1 MLLALNYLK
10 GLLLWFIPVNSLIG
24 FGCYGVW
31 RYMAHSWELKA
42 SGITIYRWLKTVLV
56 IWALPLLFLPV
67 NLYFQ
72 NRKGWG
78 VTDGN
83 YFSWP
88 FPIRYIDT
96 ILIAV
101 WAIGAMVQ
109 FSRCLIVWIKDRRVV
124 HRLPQTFHMGW
135 KNDAAQVAAELGI
148 HRKVRLRI
156 GPPNG
161 GPQMVGLA
169 APIVIIGNRCL
180 KSKER
185 KIVLY
190 HELSHYKH
198 RDLWWQIAMEL
209 MVCLNWFNPL
219 CHRLRKNL
227 TMWCE
232 TACDAW
238 ACRYRKDQFTLKDY
252 GDTVLSF
259 CLRRKKK
266 DKGLART
273 MGDGMTAEA
282 FIRRIK
288 RLCVSDQIWRE
299 KNYRPACCLALI
311 MLSVFILGTGSVY
324 GLGQTS
330 NSLASE
336 KKVVLQT
343 EGAVQFPE
351 VELRVA
357 EENECDF
364 EGDSLS
370 IVNTQHNF
378 FELKTGESFL
388 CTLQVEKS
396 GDYVI
401 GLMTGGGAYEIYLR
415 DSTQQ
420 VWHGMAEEA
429 CIIPL
434 HIEKGKEPCLQVRS
448 IREGEESICIGWYLT
463 NGEK

>member
-1 MLLALNYLK
+1 MSLALNYLK
-10 GLLLWFIPVNSLIG
+10 VLLLWLIPINSVVGL
-24 FGCYGVW
+24 GCYGVW
-31 RYMAHSWELKA
+31 RYLSQSWELKA

-56 IWALPLLFLPV
+56 VWALPVLFLPV
-67 NLYFQ
+67 NIYLQ
-72 NRKGWG
+72 NCKGWG
-78 VTDGN
+78 ITDGN
-83 YFSWP
+83 YFQRFFSIP
-88 FPIRYIDT
+88 YIDII
-96 ILIAV
+96 ILIV
-101 WAIGAMVQ
+101 WVIGVVVQ
-109 FSRCLIVWIKDRRVV
+109 FARCMIVWIKDRRVV
-124 HRLPQTFHMGW
+124 HRLPKTFHMGW
-135 KNDAAQVAAELGI
+135 KNDAAKVAAELGI
-148 HRKVRLRI
+148 HRKVRLRV
-156 GPPNG
+156 GPPNC

-169 APIVIIGNRCL
+169 VPIVIIGNRCL

-238 ACRYRKDQFTLKDY
+238 ACRYRKNQFTLKDY

-311 MLSVFILGTGSVY
+311 MISVFMLGVGSVY
-324 GLGQTS
+324 GLGETS
-330 NSLASE
+330 NSIAQVKNEDS
-336 KKVVLQT
+336 KT
-343 EGAVQFPE
+343 GTAVSFPE
-351 VELRVA
+351 AEFELVETDTTEFFNRQSVKVLTSQR
-357 EENECDF
+357 
-364 EGDSLS
+364 
-370 IVNTQHNF
+370 HNF
-378 FELKTGESFL
+378 YTLQNEEKLSFL
-388 CTLQVEKS
+388 IQPEES

-401 GLMTGGGAYEIYLR
+401 TLMGTTEKYEVYIC
-415 DSTQQ
+415 DSEQS
-420 VWHGMAEEA
+420 VWKADVKGA
-429 CIIPL
+429 CIIPSYIQKNGL
-434 HIEKGKEPCLQVRS
+434 YLRICNTS
-448 IREGEESICIGWYLT
+448 GEESAVAIGWRMH
-463 NGEK
+463 